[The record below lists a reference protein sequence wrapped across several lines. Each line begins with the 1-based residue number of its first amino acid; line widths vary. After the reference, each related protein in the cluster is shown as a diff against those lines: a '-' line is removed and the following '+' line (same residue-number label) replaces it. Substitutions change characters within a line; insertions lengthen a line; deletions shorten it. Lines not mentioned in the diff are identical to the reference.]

1 MKTSDDGQD
10 LRIKANASVSLS
22 LKPILS
28 ADGSVISHVHVAM
41 SVRGLHLTPG
51 EALIQ
56 MPLLFDNFDTT
67 AYSIADLEVTDSGG
81 AVTVLV
87 RDHESTGSANRTWIA
102 TRPVSGELSF
112 RYSIAVQAI
121 SHSLGGAP
129 PLELRSEGRSFSGG
143 GVSLIALPPSPQL
156 FHVDVKWD
164 LSGLPT
170 GAKGITTFG
179 EGCACSQTPIFLAQL
194 KETYFMAG
202 AVGHYADNAGFFAAW
217 QGTPPYDAKALMQW
231 TNRLYDGYK
240 EFFGVRSAQTFG
252 VFLRRNPVNAGG
264 GREGY
269 RSFVVTYGHGTG
281 NDAQH
286 MRFVISHEMFHTFS
300 PMLNR
305 PRSAAEN
312 FRIVDKW
319 FSEGL
324 AVFYAGLLPLR
335 FGLISDA
342 EYVND
347 LNFYVGRYY
356 TSLMMSVPNADLP
369 SRYWSDTRIRTLA
382 YDRGMLYFASVDFD
396 VRRTTGNRYS
406 LDDLVRELRAREEGG
421 RTIDNADWEELVRR
435 YLGASGVEQF
445 REFLAGTPPL
455 PASEAFGARFRRVS
469 RRMRRYELGF
479 DPQVLGERQRVVR
492 GIVAGSE
499 AQLAGLSNGDRIV
512 EPVPQDR
519 IQGTQDMKI
528 HLRVERG
535 SDQISISYLPR
546 GEFADAYQWELIA

>member
-1 MKTSDDGQD
+1 MSDEEQD
-10 LRIKANASVSLS
+10 LRVKAAASVSLS
-22 LKPILS
+22 LRPILS
-28 ADGSVISHVHVAM
+28 ADGCVISQVHVAM
-41 SVRGLHLTPG
+41 RFRGLDLPPG

-56 MPLLFDNFDTT
+56 MPLLFDNFETT

-81 AVTVLV
+81 AVTLLV
-87 RDHESTGSANRTWIA
+87 RDRESFGSANRTWMA
-102 TRPVSGELSF
+102 TRPVSGELSL
-112 RYSIAVQAI
+112 RYSISVHAK

-129 PLELRSEGRSFSGG
+129 PLELRGEGCSFSGG
-143 GVSLIALPPSPQL
+143 GVSLLALPPSLQL
-156 FHVDVKWD
+156 FHVDVKWN

-179 EGCACSQTPIFLAQL
+179 EGRARSQAPISLAQL

-202 AVGHYADNAGFFAAW
+202 AVGHYSDEAGFFAAW

-231 TNRLYDGYK
+231 SNRLYDGYK
-240 EFFGVRSAQTFG
+240 EFFGVGSARTLG

-269 RSFVVTYGHGTG
+269 RSFVVTYGHGMG
-281 NDAQH
+281 NDAQY

-305 PRSAAEN
+305 PKSAAGN

-335 FGLISDA
+335 FGLISEA

-347 LNFYVGRYY
+347 LNFYAGRYY
-356 TSLMMSVPNADLP
+356 TSDMMSVPNADLP

-382 YDRGMLYFASVDFD
+382 YDRGMLYFASVDFA
-396 VRRTTGNRYS
+396 VRRTTENRYS
-406 LDDLVRELRAREEGG
+406 LDDLVRELRAREQDG
-421 RTIDNADWEELVRR
+421 RIIDNADWEELVRR
-435 YLGASGVEQF
+435 YLGARGVEQF
-445 REFLAGTPPL
+445 REFLAGTPPS
-455 PASEAFGARFRRVS
+455 PPSEAFGARFRRVS

-479 DPQVLGERQRVVR
+479 DPQVLAEKQRVVR
-492 GIVAGSE
+492 GIIPGSE

-512 EPVPQDR
+512 EPVAQDH
-519 IQGTQDMKI
+519 IQGTQDMRI
-528 HLRVERG
+528 DLRVERG

-546 GEFADAYQWELIA
+546 GEFVDAYQWELIA